1 MGHCISMLRKMTRR
15 RQPEPTRGTP
25 KPPLFVVRGDRRP
38 PLRSKPE
45 ALPFQAQ
52 SFGQLQFA
60 QKPAA
65 GRADSSRSG
74 HETKF
79 RHEVDPG
86 VLDRRR
92 CAPKLVRLPCRSTCS
107 TSAVE
112 PVTAEERPLAPSATK
127 APPQEGSRT
136 PMVAPPMTPMRPV
149 WQRRILMGMRCEL
162 PRFSGLILYDEHG
175 RPIRG
180 TTPGRSYPQWKKRNA
195 KAATTLRDLL

>member
-1 MGHCISMLRKMTRR
+1 MTKR
-15 RQPEPTRGTP
+15 RQQEPTRGTP
-25 KPPLFVVRGDRRP
+25 KPPLFVVRGDRRLPLP
-38 PLRSKPE
+38 PPPPP
-45 ALPFQAQ
+45 PFQAQ

-60 QKPAA
+60 QKPAGS
-65 GRADSSRSG
+65 GRADSRSSG
-74 HETKF
+74 HEKL

-92 CAPKLVRLPCRSTCS
+92 CAPKLVRLPCGGTCS
-107 TSAVE
+107 TWAVE
-112 PVTAEERPLAPSATK
+112 PVAAEEMPLAPTRK
-127 APPQEGSRT
+127 TPPQPPQDQAGSRT

-175 RPIRG
+175 CPIRG
-180 TTPGRSYPQWKKRNA
+180 ATPGRSHPQWKKRNA